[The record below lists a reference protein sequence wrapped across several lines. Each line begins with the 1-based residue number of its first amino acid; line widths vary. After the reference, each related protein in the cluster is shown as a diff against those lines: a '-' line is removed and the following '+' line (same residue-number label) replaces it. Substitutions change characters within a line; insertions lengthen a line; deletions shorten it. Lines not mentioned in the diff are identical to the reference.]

1 MRVVGFGFALL
12 YVATCVGAAEP
23 TQSLTVTSD
32 FEGGSAVVNAVD
44 SERGIIDISPSL
56 RPGRGWPC
64 WWYCRI
70 DGIRIGR
77 PLTLQVRGQ
86 DQPFRGTEVLKAS
99 WSQPC
104 QAFVSNDDKSWQKSE
119 PMQLESGVATYRFEG
134 SANRMWVAWGPPFL
148 KSHADALLEETQ
160 RRLPDSEIFEL
171 ARSLG
176 NRPVRGLRIGGKKG
190 ATSTQYGVWIQAR
203 QHAWEAGSSWV
214 GRGFIEWAASDATTA
229 VELRNLA
236 TIYYIP
242 IMDVDSVS
250 IGAGGKEQ
258 VPHDHNRDWSDHPRY
273 PEVAAAQRKIL
284 ELNKVGRFDVYID
297 LHNPGMKDLRP
308 FFFGPRL
315 TELPPI
321 QQRNYARWIAFASEK
336 IAGPLRL
343 EPNFKFPDYVKTQAE
358 LNSMSSNWVRQHT
371 ARHVLATTLETSW
384 NTPLSTSEGYLT
396 VGRQMGEALANYL
409 SKGPRDE

>member
-1 MRVVGFGFALL
+1 MRVIGFAYALL
-12 YVATCVGAAEP
+12 GVATCVRAAESP
-23 TQSLTVTSD
+23 QALTVSSD

-56 RPGRGWPC
+56 HPDRGWPC

-70 DGIRIGR
+70 DGIQIGR
-77 PLTLQVRGQ
+77 QLTLKVRGQ
-86 DQPFRGTEVLKAS
+86 DRPFRGKEILKPS
-99 WSQPC
+99 WSQPH
-104 QAFVSNDDKSWQKSE
+104 QAFVSTDDKSWRKSE
-119 PMQLESGVATYRFEG
+119 PAQHEAGAAAYRFEG
-134 SANRMWVAWGPPFL
+134 SASRMWVAWGPPFL

-176 NRPVRGLRIGGKKG
+176 NRPVRGLRIGGKEG
-190 ATSTQYGVWIQAR
+190 TASSQYGVWIQSR

-214 GRGFIEWAASDATTA
+214 GRGFIEWAAGDETTA
-229 VELRNLA
+229 VELRRLA

-258 VPHDHNRDWSDHPRY
+258 VPHDHNRDWSDQPRY

-284 ELNKVGRFDVYID
+284 ELNNAGRFDVYID
-297 LHNPGMKDLRP
+297 LHNPGTKDLRP

-315 TELPPI
+315 HELPPI
-321 QQRNYARWIAFASEK
+321 QQRNYARWIAFASDK
-336 IAGPLRL
+336 IAGPLQL
-343 EPNFKFPDYVKTQAE
+343 EPNLKFPEYVKSEAE

-371 ARHVLATTLETSW
+371 ARHALATTLETSW
-384 NTPLSTSEGYLT
+384 NTPHSTPEGYMI
-396 VGRQMGEALANYL
+396 VGRQLGETLATYL
-409 SKGPRDE
+409 SKNPRDE